1 MEMTTLSYKKHVL
14 LYVPE
19 DDSRNV
25 TVEKYEK
32 WRDAQNTDEIA
43 NFLYE
48 RHFRRYLKPFTFDSD
63 DYKSNY
69 KSGFSM
75 MASYCLLIETI
86 EGFYR
91 GWPKSRNEL
100 AFLKF
105 FTRDKNFQDF
115 SVNDIPTQFYKNVRC
130 GILHQGET
138 SGGWLISR
146 KSSDPLLSA
155 ASKKVNANEFG
166 EKLHKSLEDYTNELK
181 GSNWNS
187 ELWKHANERMKSLIK
202 NCI

>member
-1 MEMTTLSYKKHVL
+1 MNHKKHVL

-19 DDSRNV
+19 DNSKNV
-25 TVEKYEK
+25 TVEKYEE
-32 WRDAQNTDEIA
+32 WRDAAKAIEIA
-43 NFLYE
+43 DFLYE
-48 RHFRRYLKPFTFDSD
+48 RHFRRYLKPFTFDSQ

-69 KSGFSM
+69 KNGFSM

-100 AFLKF
+100 AFMKF
-105 FTRDKNFQDF
+105 FTRDKHFTEF
-115 SVNDIPTQFYKNVRC
+115 AVSDIPSQFYKNIRC

-146 KSSDPLLSA
+146 NSSDPLIS
-155 ASKKVNANEFG
+155 NANKTINANKFG
-166 EKLHKSLEDYTNELK
+166 SKLQKSLEDYTSELK
-181 GSNWNS
+181 QSDWNS
-187 ELWKHANERMKSLIK
+187 ELWKHAKERMKSLIK
-202 NCI
+202 NCA

>member
-1 MEMTTLSYKKHVL
+1 MNTKKHIL

-19 DDSRNV
+19 DETKNV
-25 TVEKYEK
+25 TVEKYER
-32 WRDAQNTDEIA
+32 WRDSPKIEEIA
-43 NFLYE
+43 DFLYE
-48 RHFRRYLKPFTFDSD
+48 RHFRRYLKPFTYNAT

-69 KSGFSM
+69 KNGFSM

-91 GWPKSRNEL
+91 GWPKSKNEL

-105 FTRDKNFQDF
+105 FTRDKHFNEF
-115 SVNDIPTQFYKNVRC
+115 SMDDIPTQFYKNVRC

-146 KSSDPLLSA
+146 KDSDPLIDKSN
-155 ASKKVNANEFG
+155 KTINANKFG
-166 EKLHKSLEDYTNELK
+166 VKLQVSLKDYTNELK
-181 GSNWNS
+181 KSEWDS
-187 ELWKHANERMKSLIK
+187 ELWSHTKERMKSLIK
-202 NCI
+202 NFA